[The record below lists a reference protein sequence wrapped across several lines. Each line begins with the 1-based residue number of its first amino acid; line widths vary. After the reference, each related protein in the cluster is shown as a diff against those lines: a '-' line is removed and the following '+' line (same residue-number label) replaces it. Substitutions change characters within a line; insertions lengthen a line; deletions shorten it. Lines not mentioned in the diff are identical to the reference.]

1 MTGSFL
7 ILLLICSLSLI
18 THAKLQ
24 KDSTYPLVNLHK
36 KTKADNYHCLYYCL
50 KWLNDG
56 NFFRTR
62 EAETGLGKSTIH
74 DDTVHI
80 LEADVEGLD
89 DQLQRPDMEKRQELA
104 SVFPGIFHGCVGV
117 ANVKEYQVVKFL
129 DPIKERRRWSG
140 KKKISSYKLVSVMD
154 H

>member
-1 MTGSFL
+1 
-7 ILLLICSLSLI
+7 
-18 THAKLQ
+18 
-24 KDSTYPLVNLHK
+24 
-36 KTKADNYHCLYYCL
+36 
-50 KWLNDG
+50 
-56 NFFRTR
+56 
-62 EAETGLGKSTIH
+62 
-74 DDTVHI
+74 
-80 LEADVEGLD
+80 
-89 DQLQRPDMEKRQELA
+89 MEKRQELA